1 MKKYFIH
8 AITNYVSIY
17 NVAAIIKAVGAYPIM
32 ADDFHE
38 SASITKNADAL
49 YINLGMLNEDKKIA
63 MKNSIRVANEK
74 GIPIVVDPVGIGAS
88 EYRREFFFEILKE
101 IKSGVIK
108 ANLSEILS
116 IYNDEKSHGVD
127 NEHEMSEDEKTGV
140 LQKLSKKYGIIFLMT
155 GEANIAA
162 DGNEFVKVSGG
173 SEMLKNIIG
182 SGCMLGG
189 IVAASV
195 SKGLSLKS
203 VKEALECSRDASLL
217 AEKNKKC
224 GPMEFLNEYIDSV
237 HNNREE

>member
-17 NVAAIIKAVGAYPIM
+17 NVAAIIKAVDAYPIM

-38 SASITKNADAL
+38 SASITKNVDAL
-49 YINLGMLNEDKKIA
+49 YINLGMLNESKKIA

-173 SEMLKNIIG
+173 SEMLKNIVG

-189 IVAASV
+189 IIAASV

-217 AEKNKKC
+217 VEKNKKC
-224 GPMEFLNEYIDSV
+224 GPMEFLNAYIDSV

>member
-17 NVAAIIKAVGAYPIM
+17 NVAAIIKAAGAYPIM
-32 ADDFHE
+32 ADDYNE

-49 YINLGMLNEDKKIA
+49 YINLGMLNENKKIA
-63 MKNSIRVANEK
+63 MKNSIRAANEK

-88 EYRREFFFEILKE
+88 EDRREFFFEILEE
-101 IKSGVIK
+101 IKSGVVK

-127 NEHEMSEDEKTGV
+127 NEHEMSEDEKIGV

-155 GEANIAA
+155 GETNIAA
-162 DGNEFVKVSGG
+162 NGDEFVRVSGG
-173 SEMLKNIIG
+173 SEMLKNVVG

-189 IVAASV
+189 IEAASV
-195 SKGLSLKS
+195 SKGLSLKN
-203 VKEALECSRDASLL
+203 VKAALECSRDASLL
-217 AEKNKKC
+217 AEKITNG
-224 GPMEFLNEYIDSV
+224 GPMEFLNNYIDSV
-237 HNNREE
+237 YKNREE

>member
-49 YINLGMLNEDKKIA
+49 YINLGMLNKNKKIA
-63 MKNSIRVANEK
+63 MKNSIWAANEK

-88 EYRREFFFEILKE
+88 EYRREFLFEILKE

-127 NEHEMSEDEKTGV
+127 NEHKMSEDEKTGV

-162 DGNEFVKVSGG
+162 NGNEFVKVSGG
-173 SEMLKNIIG
+173 SEMLKNIVG

-217 AEKNKKC
+217 VEKNKKC
-224 GPMEFLNEYIDSV
+224 GPMEFLNAYIDSV